1 VSLDGSV
8 TARILIAAGVILC
21 GCHRSVSTS
30 GNEGVRHE
38 VKDTTAVTIRNAK
51 VAAFFRDTAPSM
63 TMGGRGR
70 TNLLEVRAERTALR
84 ATIERHRELWRS
96 AKPANYGFLL
106 RVSCFCPGPRG
117 WLWVEVRG
125 LKAVRA
131 WDRNGGA
138 LSLTDWNTISIDDL
152 YDNLE
157 RGVDRD
163 GEVQIDFDSRWNYP
177 SYVRTNAAR
186 VPDSWS
192 ILDAR
197 ALRPLP

>member
-1 VSLDGSV
+1 M
-8 TARILIAAGVILC
+8 
-21 GCHRSVSTS
+21 
-30 GNEGVRHE
+30 
-38 VKDTTAVTIRNAK
+38 
-51 VAAFFRDTAPSM
+51 AAFFRDTAPSM

-70 TNLLEVRAERTALR
+70 TYNLQVPAERTALR
-84 ATIERHRELWRS
+84 ATIERHRELWQS
-96 AKPANYGFLL
+96 GKPANSGFLL

-125 LKAVRA
+125 SKAVRA
-131 WDRNGGA
+131 WDRNGA
-138 LSLTDWNTISIDDL
+138 AVSLTDWNTISVDEL

-163 GEVQIDFDSRWNYP
+163 GEVQIDFDPRWNYP

-192 ILDAR
+192 ILEAR